1 MKQLCSRMLGLP
13 EEDSYHLV
21 GYWMGSFLQDTGLGA
36 SFPQL
41 AEVGL
46 VSHIMSKRFPLHQYL
61 LDTFLESV
69 ARGEIKNGNLRGV
82 TTKEIYKSRMSSM
95 LTPPK
100 LSQSFL

>member
-13 EEDSYHLV
+13 EEDSYHLE

-41 AEVGL
+41 AEVGP
-46 VSHIMSKRFPLHQYL
+46 VSHIMSKMFPLHHYM

-69 ARGEIKNGNLRGV
+69 ARGEIKNGNLSEV
-82 TTKEIYKSRMSSM
+82 TIREI
-95 LTPPK
+95 
-100 LSQSFL
+100 